1 MHKSWVGSHVGSG
14 LAGEGEDGTGEN
26 NTGEAGL
33 AATLKA
39 RRLRG
44 KPPHTLLSGGGEK
57 FPNKLTVGLNEKP
70 PHVLLARFEAGDASD
85 GKIIAWAGWETSV
98 LACKSSP

>member
-1 MHKSWVGSHVGSG
+1 MQKSWVGSHVGSD

-33 AATLKA
+33 APTLRA

-70 PHVLLARFEAGDASD
+70 PQVLLARCEAGDSSD
-85 GKIIAWAGWETSV
+85 GKIFVWVG
-98 LACKSSP
+98 